1 MRTAGFLCQRGQPQ
15 AKGACPRFARD
26 RDRIRT
32 LAIARYTLLFDLR
45 PINPQE
51 VRTAMS
57 MLSDFKQFAVRGN
70 VIDLAVGF
78 ILGTA
83 FGKITTSL
91 VNDVI
96 MPPVGLLLGK
106 VDFSSLYI
114 NLSGASYPSL
124 AAAKAAGAPIIAYG
138 SFINTILDFVIV
150 AFAMFILVQQAVRFA
165 PPPPPPADKECPH
178 CLSRIPA
185 GATKCAHCTAELAP
199 A

>member
-1 MRTAGFLCQRGQPQ
+1 
-15 AKGACPRFARD
+15 
-26 RDRIRT
+26 
-32 LAIARYTLLFDLR
+32 
-45 PINPQE
+45 
-51 VRTAMS
+51 MS
-57 MLSDFKQFAVRGN
+57 MLSDFKRFAVRGN